1 MRWCILTCGGWLA
14 RMQNFRFLF
23 HPRFTLAA
31 ILQRRI
37 DAFYNLHRRHGN
49 IRKISA
55 QPVAAQRNFGCVH
68 IVALRIVFN
77 RFFIRCRFWLV
88 LLLFVCV
95 ERNTI
100 AGRLR
105 CCIRFFC
112 CLHDRR
118 LRRRLLLRRLL
129 NDRFHLR
136 GRRRCGRCRS
146 DRRCIDGLR
155 GWCRRWRDRRR
166 ISGLRGRCR
175 RTRRYH

>member
-1 MRWCILTCGGWLA
+1 MRWCILTCGDRLA
-14 RMQNFRFLF
+14 RVQNFRFLLRPCF
-23 HPRFTLAA
+23 ALAA

-49 IRKISA
+49 IWKISA
-55 QPVAAQRNFGCVH
+55 QPVAAQCNFRRVH

-77 RFFIRCRFWLV
+77 RFFVRCRFWLV

-112 CLHDRR
+112 CLRNRR

-129 NDRFHLR
+129 KNRLHLR
-136 GRRRCGRCRS
+136 GRRRC
-146 DRRCIDGLR
+146 RRCQS
-155 GWCRRWRDRRR
+155 DRRR
-166 ISGLRGRCR
+166 IDGLCR
-175 RTRRYH
+175 WHQR